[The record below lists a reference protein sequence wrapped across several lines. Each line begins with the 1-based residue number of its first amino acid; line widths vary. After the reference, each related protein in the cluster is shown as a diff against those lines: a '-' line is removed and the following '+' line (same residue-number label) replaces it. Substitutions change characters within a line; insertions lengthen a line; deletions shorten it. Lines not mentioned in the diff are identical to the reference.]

1 MQGNF
6 RLKGASLEEI
16 RLKAVAKY
24 GPGARIAAAELVTTK
39 GVAGLFAGS
48 KYEAVIHVDPTVI
61 AGKPVGTAD
70 AGTSEAGTAPAGR
83 SALSGAAAVVP
94 QPESGPHLLQR
105 SAIASLL
112 AAADATESRSNAPS
126 GAGAVPDT
134 VSTESDVF
142 AKVLEQF
149 TALSVQEPAEPSIPS
164 PVPAIPAVAQ
174 RPAELSSRT
183 AAAPRV
189 PAPAVL
195 AGAGDLIVLL
205 GLGSDALDAALEMSL
220 SRGGADVRTAG
231 ELTAFGHLHVDG
243 RVAATAARAQAVENR
258 QTVILAV
265 GLGRRLAA
273 LPRMIPAIEALRADQ
288 VWAVVDVGR
297 KSADSRT
304 WLDAIAGALEL
315 SGLMSVGAAGTST
328 PESID
333 DLGWPVSDEDRHD

>member
-1 MQGNF
+1 MQGSF

-61 AGKPVGTAD
+61 AGEPVGTAD

-112 AAADATESRSNAPS
+112 AAADATESRSYAPS
-126 GAGAVPDT
+126 GAGGGT

-149 TALSVQEPAEPSIPS
+149 TALSFPEPAETPIPS

-183 AAAPRV
+183 VTAPRV

-315 SGLMSVGAAGTST
+315 SGLISVGAAGTST